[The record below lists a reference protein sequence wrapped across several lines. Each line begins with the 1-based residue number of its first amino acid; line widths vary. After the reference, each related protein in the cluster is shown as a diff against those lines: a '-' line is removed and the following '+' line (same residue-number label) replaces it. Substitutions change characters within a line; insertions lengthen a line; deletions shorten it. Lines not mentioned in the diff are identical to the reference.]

1 MSSSPQQDK
10 TRLALKPQ
18 NLPQLLRDSRF
29 WKIALQAIAVLLVVA
44 TVIILTDNL
53 IYNRQLLGR
62 PLGFEFLDSQA
73 SFDIGERLINY
84 ERSNSFGRAMV
95 VGLLN
100 SLRIMVF
107 GIILAT
113 IFGLL
118 VGIARLSD
126 NWLLRNLALVYV
138 EIVRN
143 TPLLLQL
150 LFWYSAVFLQL
161 PLPETSIA
169 LPGSIY
175 LTKKAIALPWLTSN
189 TATGIWLILLSI
201 GIIIAALVWR
211 WRGHLRVEQGKPGRI
226 ILWTSGMIITALIIA
241 LIVTQSAPFLW
252 NLPRVTTDAQLEG
265 GLQLSPEF
273 CALLT
278 GLVVYTV
285 SFIAEIVR
293 AGIQAVPKG
302 QWEAARAL
310 GLKSGTIMQLVIL
323 PQALR
328 VIIPSLTSQYL
339 NLAKNSSL
347 AIAIGFP
354 DFYSIANTTL
364 NQTNKEVEVILIIGA
379 IYLIISLIIS
389 ISMNLF
395 NRQVQIKER

>member
-1 MSSSPQQDK
+1 MSNSPQQDK
-10 TRLALKPQ
+10 TRLSLNFQ
-18 NLPQLLRDSRF
+18 NLPKLLRDSRF
-29 WKIALQAIAVLLVVA
+29 WKIAIQAIAVLLVV
-44 TVIILTDNL
+44 TIVIILADNL

-84 ERSNSFGRAMV
+84 ERSNSFARAML

-100 SLRIMVF
+100 SLRVMIF

-113 IFGLL
+113 VGGLL

-161 PLPETSIA
+161 PLLENSIP

-175 LTKKAIALPWLTSN
+175 LTKKVIALPWLMSN
-189 TATGIWLILLSI
+189 AATGIWLILLSI
-201 GIIIAALVWR
+201 GIVIAALVWR
-211 WRGHLRVEQGKPGRI
+211 WRLHLRVEQGRLGRI
-226 ILWTSGMIITALIIA
+226 IPWISGIIITALIIA
-241 LIVTQSAPFLW
+241 LIVTKSAPFFW
-252 NLPRVTTDAQLEG
+252 NLPRVTTDARLEG

-273 CALLT
+273 CSLLT

-302 QWEAARAL
+302 QWEAAKAL

-364 NQTNKEVEVILIIGA
+364 NQTNKEVEVILLIGA
-379 IYLIISLIIS
+379 IYLIISLFIS

-395 NRQVQIKER
+395 NRQVQIKEK